1 MVQEVKDSGIV
12 TAATVVWVQSLAW
25 ELPHTVEEEEK
36 KMIPIELAQ
45 RRGGLGDLF

>member
-25 ELPHTVEEEEK
+25 ELPHAVEEEK
-36 KMIPIELAQ
+36 KVIPIELAE